1 MKYYGATDKG
11 KMRHTNQDAFCIV
24 PFNEST
30 AVLAVVCDGMGGANA
45 GNIAS
50 TMATDE
56 IKDYFCR
63 SFSASMSSLQIENV
77 LKSAFISA
85 NNTVYEASCKDVNL
99 KGMGTTAVAAFVTQ
113 GTAYILHV
121 GDSRAYLYK
130 EGKLIQLTVDH
141 SMVQNM
147 VDSGQITPDEAL
159 HHPSKNIITRAL
171 GVSVNV
177 GVDIDFV
184 DLSEGDVLLLCS
196 DGLSNFVSEESIT
209 AQLENF
215 DSTTTDK
222 LIDLAND
229 GGGGDNITAVVLKV

>member
-1 MKYYGATDKG
+1 
-11 KMRHTNQDAFCIV
+11 
-24 PFNEST
+24 
-30 AVLAVVCDGMGGANA
+30 
-45 GNIAS
+45 
-50 TMATDE
+50 
-56 IKDYFCR
+56 
-63 SFSASMSSLQIENV
+63 
-77 LKSAFISA
+77 
-85 NNTVYEASCKDVNL
+85 
-99 KGMGTTAVAAFVTQ
+99 MGTTAVAAFVTQ

-159 HHPSKNIITRAL
+159 HHPNKNIITRAL
-171 GVSVNV
+171 GVSENV
-177 GVDIDFV
+177 GVDIDVV

-209 AQLENF
+209 EQLENF